1 MFLLIII
8 FDKND
13 NLKQLSANQ
22 NIFKK
27 TIAMVKNLLFVPFLL
42 LYCFVFSQAP
52 TCAWATKAGG
62 HLTDIAETVISDQNG
77 NIIVLGE
84 FSDSTITFGTY
95 TLFNSHYPN
104 FDIYIVKYAATG
116 NVIGAKSEGGF
127 GNDYCTSAQTDGSGN
142 VYITGSY
149 DSPDITFGNTT
160 LTNSGAI
167 NIFLVKYD
175 PQGNVIWAQ
184 TTNGTDVDEFPE
196 LTVDPNGNVY
206 MSGSFYSPSLTF
218 GSDTIQNSNLFFAD
232 VFVAKFNTAGTVL
245 WANSSNGLNT
255 EFDQGID
262 CDNSG
267 NCYVTGYFYGQ
278 SVSFDTI
285 TLTNAD
291 TSGYNLDPFLVKYNS
306 DGFVEWAKNIGGF
319 NMDAGTAVACD
330 GNGNVYHTGYFQS
343 PSITVG
349 SSTLSNN
356 GSNISGDIFLVKY
369 DSSGTAIW
377 ARSIGGTDHD
387 HSLCL
392 TIDAS
397 GNTFIGGY
405 FYSPVINA
413 GSSILSITPGSG
425 YRPDMLIL
433 KFDASG
439 NPVWGK
445 SVEGNRNDAVVSS
458 ALDVNGDFYFIGE
471 FQSHTLTLD
480 NFTVTNASIDTSDIL
495 IAKLDLQ
502 TNTQQVYPEKL
513 LVNVFPNPATDLLHV
528 MCYSVIDEIEIRDLP
543 GHLIY
548 QNKLQSKEIIIPI
561 KQNGVLIAV
570 IKSEGKEYRKL
581 IFAVGN

>member
-1 MFLLIII
+1 MTGRNIINTIKFFISMRLKLFILAQLILITY
-8 FDKND
+8 
-13 NLKQLSANQ
+13 SA
-22 NIFKK
+22 
-27 TIAMVKNLLFVPFLL
+27 
-42 LYCFVFSQAP
+42 FSQAP
-52 TCAWATKAGG
+52 SFAWVSKAGG

-84 FSDSTITFGTY
+84 FSDSIITFGSF

-104 FDIYIVKYAATG
+104 FDIYIVTYDASG
-116 NVIGAKSEGGF
+116 NVVRAKSEGGF
-127 GNDYCTSAQTDGSGN
+127 GNDYCTGAQTDGSGN

-175 PQGNVIWAQ
+175 PQGNVLWAQ
-184 TTNGTDVDEFPE
+184 TSNGTDVDEFPE
-196 LTVDPNGNVY
+196 LAVDINGNIY
-206 MSGSFYSPSLTF
+206 QSGSFYSSSLTF
-218 GSDTIQNSNLFFAD
+218 GSFTIQNSNQFFSD
-232 VFVAKFNTAGTVL
+232 IFVAKYNTAGTVI
-245 WANSSNGLNT
+245 WANSSSGLNT
-255 EFDQGID
+255 EFDQGIA

-278 SVSFDTI
+278 SVAFDTI

-291 TSGYNLDPFLVKYNS
+291 TSGYNLDPFLVKYNP
-306 DGFVEWAKNIGGF
+306 DGLAEWAKNIGGF

-330 GNGNVYHTGYFQS
+330 RNGNVYHTGYFQS

-349 SSTLSNN
+349 SSTLTNN

-377 ARSIGGTDHD
+377 EKSIGGTDHD

-397 GNTFIGGY
+397 GNTIIGGY

-413 GSSILSITPGSG
+413 GSSILSLTAGSG

-439 NPVWGK
+439 NPLWGK

-471 FQSHTLTLD
+471 FQSPTLTLD

-502 TNTQQVYPEKL
+502 TNTQQVYSEKL
-513 LVNVFPNPATDLLHV
+513 LVNVFPNPVTDLLHV
-528 MCYSVIDEIEIRDLP
+528 MCNSLMDEIEIRDLP